1 MEIIQ
6 GEIIVRYMAE
16 QKKEILWELKQ
27 PIIIGL
33 SNGAIIEIPVGFI
46 TDFASVP
53 KILWS
58 AISSIGKFN
67 LASVVH
73 DYFYSTHI
81 YSRCFSDKEFLRLMH
96 MTSPNTKL
104 RNRIMFY
111 AVRLFGNKRWKEQGL

>member
-6 GEIIVRYMAE
+6 GEIVVRYMAE

-73 DYFYSTHI
+73 DYI
-81 YSRCFSDKEFLRLMH
+81 YDRCFSDKEFLRLMH

-111 AVRLFGNKRWKEQGL
+111 AVRLFGAKRWREQGL